1 MLTCGLLGRTLGHS
15 YSTQIHQLLG
25 NYLYKL
31 FEVEPEDLS
40 AFLRGRSYDRL
51 NVTIPYKKA
60 VIPYCSGLSETAK
73 AIGSVN
79 TIVRLPDGK
88 LFGDNTDAYGFEW
101 MLRSS
106 GIDVSGKKALVFGS
120 GGASLTVCYV
130 LQKLGAD
137 VTVISRQ
144 GENNYE
150 NLSRH
155 ADAQILVN
163 TTPLGMYPGN
173 GESPC
178 DLRQFPQ
185 CEGVLDLIYNP
196 ARTALLLQADALGI
210 PCEGGLSMLVA
221 QAKLAAERFTDS
233 DIADSVIDRIVG
245 QLSAQMQNIVLIGMP
260 GCGKSTVGAELAG
273 MLGIPFHDADAELE
287 KRVGM
292 SVPEFFASF
301 GEDAF
306 REEESFVLAELGKR
320 SGCVIATGGGCVLRP
335 ENYALLHQNSRIL
348 WIRRELSDLPING
361 RPISQATP
369 REELFRQREPLYRK
383 FADDTVVN
391 DRSVD
396 ACVQRILEELL

>member
-1 MLTCGLLGRTLGHS
+1 MLKCGLLGRTLGHS
-15 YSTQIHQLLG
+15 YSTKIHQLLG

-31 FEVEPEDLS
+31 YEVEPEDLS
-40 AFLRGRSYDRL
+40 AFLRSGSYDRL

-60 VIPYCSGLSETAK
+60 VIPYCSELSETAK

-88 LFGDNTDAYGFEW
+88 LRGDNTDAYGFEW
-101 MLRSS
+101 MLHSS

-130 LQKLGAD
+130 LKKLGAN

-144 GENNYE
+144 GENNYQ

-155 ADAQILVN
+155 ADAQVLVN

-196 ARTALLLQADALGI
+196 ARTALLLQAEALGI

-221 QAKLAAERFTDS
+221 QAKLAAEIFTDS
-233 DIADSVIDRIVG
+233 KIDGSVLLRIID

-273 MLGIPFHDADAELE
+273 ILGLPFYDTDKEVE

-292 SVPEFFASF
+292 TVPDFFSCF
-301 GEDAF
+301 GEEAF
-306 REEESFVLAELGKR
+306 REEESSVLSELGKR
-320 SGCVIATGGGCVLRP
+320 SGCVIATGGGCVTRP
-335 ENYALLHQNSRIL
+335 ENYPLLHQNSRIV
-348 WIRRELSDLPING
+348 WIQRELSALPISG
-361 RPISQATP
+361 RPISQTTSP
-369 REELFRQREPLYRK
+369 EELIQQREPLYRH
-383 FADDTVVN
+383 FADGIITN
-391 DRSVD
+391 NRSVD
-396 ACVQRILEELL
+396 ACVQQILEELS